1 LLLLDV
7 PPPNDW
13 SVSGTQTMGEEKTS
27 LTYDIS
33 RIVLLGIAF
42 DVSRHV
48 TREILHALSSR
59 FNNNVT
65 RGGIGKEVASVD
77 YYRDAIKSIMST
89 LISAAHDKIDRIA
102 AFNLDKLKE
111 DLSETQGGKKFFSWI
126 YSTWGN
132 ESNNYHCN
140 ESTPRAS
147 SSNEIVERRLRSDSL
162 RSTVTECTQT
172 MDDQGM
178 STKEERK
185 YLEILVHN
193 VSHTDLILGL
203 SSGNNEEK
211 MNLNIASLPFNRL
224 ELHEN
229 NNAEPKAKTDDRDE
243 KYIMCRPR
251 FSAFDMFSRRV
262 LNELQSQIER
272 IPKEEELKSNSSV
285 SGRHHP
291 LFQRIMN
298 YPRYERSS
306 KTARYTLVT
315 PRPSDQYMLPVGFNL
330 ERGVEE
336 DSSSNTS
343 IDPCEMQSLR
353 LRGRDIAKVDR
364 NLLGETPRR
373 YTAIPS
379 NHPLNEQT
387 SMQTPATNRS
397 YQEAL
402 QINAVFFPLLATLLP
417 RWLGKIADK
426 FGGAQCETK
435 LVSAP
440 LHTPNVKKVIVLVS
454 GVGTPRNW
462 THSMNGN
469 STQTC
474 AKLMELFIQV
484 LYPDITVVR

>member
-1 LLLLDV
+1 M
-7 PPPNDW
+7 
-13 SVSGTQTMGEEKTS
+13 GTQTMGEKTS
-27 LTYDIS
+27 LTYDLS

-42 DVSRHV
+42 DVSRYI
-48 TREILHALSSR
+48 TREVLCALYSR
-59 FNNNVT
+59 ISNNNVT
-65 RGGIGKEVASVD
+65 RGGIGKEMVSVA
-77 YYRDAIKSIMST
+77 YYYGAMKNIISN
-89 LISAAHDKIDRIA
+89 LASAAVDKSHRIGMT
-102 AFNLDKLKE
+102 FNLDKLKE
-111 DLSETQGGKKFFSWI
+111 DLCETQGGVKFFSWI
-126 YSTWGN
+126 YSLWGNGPDNNNYCNEPTPRAGIGN
-132 ESNNYHCN
+132 ES
-140 ESTPRAS
+140 
-147 SSNEIVERRLRSDSL
+147 IERRLRSDSL
-162 RSTVTECTQT
+162 RSTITECTQT
-172 MDDQGM
+172 MDDQQGI

-203 SSGNNEEK
+203 SSGNCEGR
-211 MNLNIASLPFNRL
+211 MNSDIASLPFNPF
-224 ELHEN
+224 ELHNN
-229 NNAEPKAKTDDRDE
+229 NNAEPKAKTDERDE

-251 FSAFDMFSRRV
+251 FSTFDMFSRRV
-262 LNELQSQIER
+262 LSELQSQIKCV
-272 IPKEEELKSNSSV
+272 PTEEELKSSSSV
-285 SGRHHP
+285 SGRRHP

-330 ERGVEE
+330 ERVDDEGN
-336 DSSSNTS
+336 SSNTS
-343 IDPCEMQSLR
+343 IDPCEMQNLR

-373 YTAIPS
+373 YTTIPS

-387 SMQTPATNRS
+387 SMHTPTTNRTNR
-397 YQEAL
+397 QEAL
-402 QINAVFFPLLATLLP
+402 RINAVFFPLLATLLP

-426 FGGAQCETK
+426 FGGATCETK
-435 LVSAP
+435 IVSAP
-440 LHTPNVKKVIVLVS
+440 LHTPNVKKVVVLVS

-474 AKLMELFIQV
+474 AELMELFIQV

>member
-1 LLLLDV
+1 
-7 PPPNDW
+7 
-13 SVSGTQTMGEEKTS
+13 
-27 LTYDIS
+27 
-33 RIVLLGIAF
+33 
-42 DVSRHV
+42 
-48 TREILHALSSR
+48 
-59 FNNNVT
+59 
-65 RGGIGKEVASVD
+65 
-77 YYRDAIKSIMST
+77 
-89 LISAAHDKIDRIA
+89 
-102 AFNLDKLKE
+102 
-111 DLSETQGGKKFFSWI
+111 
-126 YSTWGN
+126 
-132 ESNNYHCN
+132 
-140 ESTPRAS
+140 
-147 SSNEIVERRLRSDSL
+147 
-162 RSTVTECTQT
+162 
-172 MDDQGM
+172 MDDQQGI

-203 SSGNNEEK
+203 SSGNDPI
-211 MNLNIASLPFNRL
+211 LRPDIASLPFNPF

-229 NNAEPKAKTDDRDE
+229 NNAEPKAKTDERDE

-262 LNELQSQIER
+262 LSELQSQIKCV
-272 IPKEEELKSNSSV
+272 PTEEELKSSSSV

-330 ERGVEE
+330 ERVDDEGN
-336 DSSSNTS
+336 SSNTS
-343 IDPCEMQSLR
+343 IDPCEMQNLR

-373 YTAIPS
+373 YTTIPS

-387 SMQTPATNRS
+387 SMHTPTTNRTNR
-397 YQEAL
+397 QEAL
-402 QINAVFFPLLATLLP
+402 RINAVFFPLLATLLP

-426 FGGAQCETK
+426 FGGATCETK
-435 LVSAP
+435 IVSAP
-440 LHTPNVKKVIVLVS
+440 LHTPNVKKVVVLVS

-474 AKLMELFIQV
+474 AELMELFIQV

>member
-1 LLLLDV
+1 
-7 PPPNDW
+7 
-13 SVSGTQTMGEEKTS
+13 MGEKTS

-59 FNNNVT
+59 FNNNIVT
-65 RGGIGKEVASVD
+65 RGGIGKEVVSVNY

-89 LISAAHDKIDRIA
+89 LISAAHDKINRIA
-102 AFNLDKLKE
+102 AFNYLDKLKE

-126 YSTWGN
+126 KWGN
-132 ESNNYHCN
+132 ESNNYCN

-203 SSGNNEEK
+203 S
-211 MNLNIASLPFNRL
+211 PFNRL

-229 NNAEPKAKTDDRDE
+229 NAEPKAETDDRDE

-251 FSAFDMFSRRV
+251 FSAFDMFSLRV
-262 LNELQSQIER
+262 LNELQSQIECS
-272 IPKEEELKSNSSV
+272 PKEEELKSNSSV

-315 PRPSDQYMLPVGFNL
+315 PRPGDQYMLPVGFNL

-387 SMQTPATNRS
+387 SMQTPTTNRS
-397 YQEAL
+397 NQEAL
-402 QINAVFFPLLATLLP
+402 QMNAVFFPLLATLLP